1 MKQLRK
7 NIRRIAAFLCALFLL
22 LTAYGAYSIYTS
34 GNRWFSSSLNTFAR
48 QKRSG
53 VVAGSIL
60 DRNGVILART
70 VDGVRVYNDDLQ
82 VRSALVHVTGD
93 RNGNIP
99 KSMDRVLG
107 AYLYGFNM
115 SFLERLSCAVTGT
128 PRKGDDVRLTVDSRL
143 AAYAASLFPSGKAG
157 AVVVMNYKTG
167 EVLTEQSFPNFD
179 PQDASTAS
187 GLSALKPFINRAID
201 GLNAPGSTFK
211 IVTAASALENMPD
224 YETRAFQCT
233 GILQLGNRTV
243 TDAGTNLA
251 ENKVTQHGQ
260 LVLRRAFQV
269 SCNNTFA
276 QIALELG
283 DQKLLK
289 TAESFGFN
297 DNFLFRDLIV
307 ENSSYPTENRTEGEI
322 AWTGA
327 GQSALLASPLHMCM
341 AAAAVANNGVM
352 MEPRMLLSATA
363 QNGSSR
369 AEFSSRVYRRALSAG
384 NAAILKE
391 YMRSVVTASGATGTA
406 AAISGVRVC
415 GKTGSAEKD
424 GQENTNAWFVGFL
437 DEEASPYALAVV
449 VENAGGG
456 GSVAAPIARQIF
468 QWLLQN
474 GYGN

>member
-1 MKQLRK
+1 MKQLKK
-7 NIRRIAAFLCALFLL
+7 NIRRIAVFLMALFLL
-22 LTAYGAYSIYTS
+22 MTAYGAYSITTS

-48 QKRSG
+48 QKRSN
-53 VVAGSIL
+53 VIAGDLI
-60 DRNGVILART
+60 DRNGVVLART
-70 VDGVRVYNDDLQ
+70 REDTRVFPTDVQ
-82 VRSALVHVTGD
+82 TRSALVHVTGD
-93 RNGNIP
+93 AGGSVP
-99 KSMDRVLG
+99 KSMDRVLA

-115 SFLERLSCAVTGT
+115 SFLERLSCAVTGS
-128 PRKGDDVRLTVDSRL
+128 PRKGDNVTLTVDSRL

-167 EVLTEQSFPNFD
+167 EVLTEQSFPCFD
-179 PQDASTAS
+179 PENVTAS
-187 GLSALKPFINRAID
+187 VRSSAQKPFINRAID

-211 IVTAASALENMPD
+211 IVTAAAALQNMPD

-233 GILQLGNRTV
+233 GLLQLGSRTV
-243 TDAGTNLA
+243 TDAGTRLD
-251 ENKVTQHGQ
+251 EGKITQHGQ

-283 DQKLLK
+283 DQKLLR
-289 TAESFGFN
+289 TAEDFGFN

-307 ENSSYPTENRTEGEI
+307 ENSSYPTKNRNEGEI

-327 GQSALLASPLHMCM
+327 GQSALLTSPLHMCM
-341 AAAAVANNGVM
+341 VASAVAHDGVM
-352 MEPRMLLSATA
+352 MEPRILLSAVA
-363 QNGSSR
+363 QNGAKR
-369 AEFSSRVYRRALSAG
+369 AEFSPRVYRRALSPEH
-384 NAAILKE
+384 AAILKE
-391 YMRSVVTASGATGTA
+391 YMRSAVTSSGATGTA
-406 AAISGVRVC
+406 AQIPGIKVC

-437 DEEASPYALAVV
+437 DEASAPYAIAVV

-468 QWLLQN
+468 QWLLN
-474 GYGN
+474 HGYAS